1 MLFDLSSLIGRKISG
16 EKFLSIFHLESMEG
30 RQRLVILVLLLLL
43 SRTVSQPSLTNVT
56 RPRHPKSQ
64 HRLSGW
70 WPLLS
75 SIGILGTIFNS
86 YVLYCFISE
95 RNNMVTSVNVMI
107 G

>member
-1 MLFDLSSLIGRKISG
+1 MK
-16 EKFLSIFHLESMEG
+16 G
-30 RQRLVILVLLLLL
+30 RQRTFEILLLLL
-43 SRTVSQPSLTNVT
+43 LVSSSQSSLPANFSRPHL
-56 RPRHPKSQ
+56 KSQ
-64 HRLSGW
+64 HRLSRA

-75 SIGILGTIFNS
+75 AIGVLGTVTNS